1 MFRFCEPC
9 WRSRPSKAFYTKSNL
24 CKECVKEGRLSY
36 KRQYYKDE
44 SLKPKEKRN
53 RVCNIC
59 IEELNEIDNFELQS
73 SGKYRNECFT
83 CRSKRNY
90 KNKKSR
96 GFSKEEKAQR
106 NKASQVY
113 RKRMLEESEE
123 YREWYFGYQKK
134 YRQSDNGKQ
143 RRKISESKRRAAKDN
158 ILDLM
163 PDDWW
168 NILLEICEYRCLN
181 PKCIKIVNEKN
192 TLSHDHII
200 PLSWEN
206 SVHSLG
212 NSQVLCRS
220 CNSSKNAYSDIDYR
234 TPEMKQ
240 KLEAYD
246 QLKLNSDIDIVL

>member
-1 MFRFCEPC
+1 MESKLEFKLCEPC
-9 WRSRPSKAFYTKSNL
+9 WRSRNIDAFSVKNNV
-24 CKECVKEGRLSY
+24 CKECINA
-36 KRQYYKDE
+36 KRTSHRNKYYKDQ
-44 SLKPKEKRN
+44 LLLPEKMRN
-53 RVCNIC
+53 RICIIC
-59 IEELNEIDNFELQS
+59 IEELNEIENFELQPT
-73 SGKYRNECFT
+73 GCYRNECFS
-83 CRSKRNY
+83 CRYKREY
-90 KNKKSR
+90 KHRKKR
-96 GFSKEEKAQR
+96 GWTEEQIKADRFSQKK
-106 NKASQVY
+106 Y
-113 RKRMLEESEE
+113 RERMLEESQE
-123 YREWYFGYQKK
+123 YREWFY
-134 YRQSDNGKQ
+134 SM
-143 RRKISESKRRAAKDN
+143 RKRNDARRRAAKLN
-158 ILDLM
+158 AVDLM

-234 TPEMKQ
+234 TQEMKE
-240 KLEAYD
+240 KLQAYD